1 MTPRRAL
8 PAALALLAAALLVAL
23 GVWQIERRAWKHRLI
38 ATTEARLTAAPVDL
52 PPRER
57 WPELARNGAY
67 LRVRLTGRW
76 LPGRPV
82 FVQAVTDL
90 GPGWW
95 VVEGFATEQ
104 RTVLVNRGF
113 VPQDARE
120 RTPAALGDGVVT
132 GLLRPDEPGGGFL
145 RSNDPAADR
154 WYSRDVQAIAR
165 ARGWATPAPFF
176 IDADATTSPGWPRGG
191 LTVVR
196 FADNHLVYA
205 LTWFTLAGMALWF
218 ALRIARPTRGAQGPG
233 A

>member
-1 MTPRRAL
+1 MTARRAL
-8 PAALALLAAALLVAL
+8 PAALALLAAGLLVAL
-23 GVWQIERRAWKHRLI
+23 GMWQIERRAWKHRLI
-38 ATTEARLTAAPVDL
+38 ATTEARLAAAPVDL
-52 PPRER
+52 PPPAR
-57 WPELARNGAY
+57 WPELARDAAY
-67 LRVRLTGRW
+67 LRVRLTGSW

-82 FVQAVTDL
+82 FVQAVTNL

-95 VVEGFATEQ
+95 VIEGFGTSGG
-104 RTVLVNRGF
+104 TVLVNRGF

-120 RTPAALGDGVVT
+120 RTPAAVGDGVVT
-132 GLLRPDEPGGGFL
+132 GLLRRDEPGGGFL

-176 IDADATTSPGWPRGG
+176 VDADAATSPGWPRGG

-205 LTWFTLAGMALWF
+205 LTWFALAGMALWF
-218 ALRIARPTRGAQGPG
+218 ALRIVRPPHAAQESGV
-233 A
+233 